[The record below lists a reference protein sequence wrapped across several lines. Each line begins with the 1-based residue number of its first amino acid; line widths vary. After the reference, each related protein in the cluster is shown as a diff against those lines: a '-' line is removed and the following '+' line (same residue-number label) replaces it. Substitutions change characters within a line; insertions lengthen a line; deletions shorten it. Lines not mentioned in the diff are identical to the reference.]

1 MTPASGHDGPT
12 IFVSADHGLAIVYF
26 LQTDVVPKLIEGG
39 AQVVLFTEDSLVPTV
54 QERFGR
60 PGLAVEGLR
69 LDRAKAYVEKVAS
82 ERQWWLHFLRR
93 VGGSRRINTEA
104 MDSYVDQVGAEQAN
118 RRRLLM
124 PLAWASIALLR
135 RARWARQG
143 LVGWQSKYSPDLYG
157 DLFDQYQPDLVVA
170 STAGWRLDRFL
181 LRQAAQRGV
190 TNAAAM
196 IGWDNPSSYSLPGA
210 PMDYV
215 TCWSELQKDELVLGS
230 DWPPERVNIG
240 GMPTYDG
247 YLDGRWVL
255 PRDRY
260 FEQHGLDPQRKLL
273 SYACSFVSF
282 SPNLP
287 NVEALARLVSEDR
300 LSQPAQLLVRLHPNH
315 FMDVHLFRRE
325 REQIR
330 RLAVEHPHVHLVEPV
345 PLGEGLG
352 YYSGEDM
359 PEKASMMAHADV
371 FLTVY
376 STMVVEAAVHDRPIV
391 SLCLDTP
398 GGWNWPRKYSLP
410 LSEIGG
416 WPTHA
421 RFRQAG
427 AGRVALDE
435 ADLKAH
441 VDAYLEDPM
450 ADAEARRAFVQREIT
465 FIDGSAGRRTAEFL
479 ASLARDDRMA
489 DEHLPLQ
496 AAAG

>member
-1 MTPASGHDGPT
+1 M
-12 IFVSADHGLAIVYF
+12 
-26 LQTDVVPKLIEGG
+26 
-39 AQVVLFTEDSLVPTV
+39 
-54 QERFGR
+54 
-60 PGLAVEGLR
+60 
-69 LDRAKAYVEKVAS
+69 
-82 ERQWWLHFLRR
+82 
-93 VGGSRRINTEA
+93 
-104 MDSYVDQVGAEQAN
+104 
-118 RRRLLM
+118 
-124 PLAWASIALLR
+124 
-135 RARWARQG
+135 
-143 LVGWQSKYSPDLYG
+143 
-157 DLFDQYQPDLVVA
+157 
-170 STAGWRLDRFL
+170 
-181 LRQAAQRGV
+181 
-190 TNAAAM
+190 
-196 IGWDNPSSYSLPGA
+196 
-210 PMDYV
+210 
-215 TCWSELQKDELVLGS
+215 LGS

-260 FEQHGLDPQRKLL
+260 FEQHGLDPGRKLL

-391 SLCLDTP
+391 SVCLDTP

-435 ADLKAH
+435 AEPEEPMLTPTLKTPWRTPKPGVLSFSARSPS
-441 VDAYLEDPM
+441 PM
-450 ADAEARRAFVQREIT
+450 GAPADERPSFWLPWLV
-465 FIDGSAGRRTAEFL
+465 TAEWPTSTFP
-479 ASLARDDRMA
+479 M
-489 DEHLPLQ
+489 Q